1 MSFHALTAHRPS
13 CKAYHEQISIPWLTM
28 ASEFRCAADECGV
41 PPLGIRVRTIQ
52 LSPYRAGVAGLSLT
66 HLRIPPTLQ
75 TGSCPLAL
83 SGLGKSFASESSAS
97 NSGLLRKQ
105 FAPCVTR
112 RTDLSSRMRPPSATG
127 MTFVFSVCRLVSRR
141 CHNISAIHQLCPR
154 PSQNRTKGFP
164 LSGSSLNPSAL
175 QKGSG

>member
-1 MSFHALTAHRPS
+1 MSFNALTAHRPS

-28 ASEFRCAADECGV
+28 ESEFRRATDECGV

-52 LSPYRAGVAGLSLT
+52 FSPYRAGVAGPYPT
-66 HLRIPPTLQ
+66 RLRIPPTLQ

-83 SGLGKSFASESSAS
+83 SGLGKSFASESSAL

-105 FAPCVTR
+105 FIPCVTR
-112 RTDLSSRMRPPSATG
+112 RTDLSSRMRPSSAPG
-127 MTFVFSVCRLVSRR
+127 MMFVFSVCRLVSRR
-141 CHNISAIHQLCPR
+141 CHNISAIPQLCPR

-164 LSGSSLNPSAL
+164 PSGSSFNHSTS